1 MVLGYSYSFYYLRVT
16 RNALES
22 SKIII
27 GSRKNSTEQVSRDNG
42 EKEKTYSLLVLYW
55 VQSVKLSIRRIKR
68 K

>member
-22 SKIII
+22 AKIIN
-27 GSRKNSTEQVSRDNG
+27 RVKEDSTEQVSRDNG
-42 EKEKTYSLLVLYW
+42 EKEKTYSLLVRYW